1 MTREESEVIQQS
13 LASTIDLLND
23 IISALATVQNS
34 VSLMA
39 EGLEN
44 VEQNLLSLAR
54 LMRNE
59 NDKDT
64 A

>member
-13 LASTIDLLND
+13 LANTIDLLND
-23 IISALATVQNS
+23 ITSALATVQNS
-34 VSLMA
+34 ISLMA
-39 EGLEN
+39 EGLEH

-59 NDKDT
+59 NDR

>member
-1 MTREESEVIQQS
+1 MTREESEAIQQS

-23 IISALATVQNS
+23 IVSALATVQNS

-44 VEQNLLSLAR
+44 VERNLLSLAR

-59 NDKDT
+59 NDR